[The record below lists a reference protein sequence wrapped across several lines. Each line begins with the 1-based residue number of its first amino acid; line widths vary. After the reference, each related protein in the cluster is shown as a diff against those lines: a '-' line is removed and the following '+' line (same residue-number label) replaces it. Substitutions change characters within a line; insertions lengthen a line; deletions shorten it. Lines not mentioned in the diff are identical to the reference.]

1 VEKVDKVDRVDN
13 VQLSESWL
21 RSMPKDILLETAT
34 KYGIETMKQGK
45 TKVISRTRIELISD
59 ILSKK

>member
-1 VEKVDKVDRVDN
+1 MK
-13 VQLSESWL
+13 
-21 RSMPKDILLETAT
+21 TAAE
-34 KYGIETMKQGK
+34 YGIDTTKQGK